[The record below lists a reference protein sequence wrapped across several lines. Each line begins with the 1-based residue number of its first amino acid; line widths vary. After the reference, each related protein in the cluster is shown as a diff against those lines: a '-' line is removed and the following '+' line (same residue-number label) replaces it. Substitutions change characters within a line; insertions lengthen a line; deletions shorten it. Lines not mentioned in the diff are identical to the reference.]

1 MLVAERMR
9 LKRGN
14 EKVLCLITALTERRM
29 PALVERVSLQRVSKS
44 SAMSIGVILDSQM
57 ERLTCREMDLLTAGS
72 ASGLVASLGD
82 NPGLLNPGLLGYA
95 LSKRNSDKN
104 SYACT

>member
-1 MLVAERMR
+1 
-9 LKRGN
+9 
-14 EKVLCLITALTERRM
+14 M
-29 PALVERVSLQRVSKS
+29 PALVERVSLQLVSKS

-72 ASGLVASLGD
+72 PYGLLGSLGD
-82 NPGLLNPGLLGYA
+82 NPGLLNPSLLGYA

-104 SYACT
+104 SYVCT